1 MVVRVLGKVW
11 LTGLLCLGLVVG
23 LLGAAPP
30 VAVGTHG
37 DDADVDFEASY
48 SACVGAATESFG
60 FEDTVGSFAEEAID
74 CLAHYGIT
82 TGRSPTMFAPNES
95 VLRWQM
101 ALFLARAAATAGIVL
116 ANPAADQGFTD
127 IGAVSEEAR
136 NAINGL
142 AAAEIMPGTSQTTFS
157 PNASVNRGSMAMLLD
172 AFLSKAALGAGAFGG
187 EVEKYSD
194 VKADNFRVFNDIN
207 TVSLST
213 YNAIYRIY
221 EAGVTQGIGDHQ
233 FGPGRN
239 VTRAQMAAFITRA
252 FAHTVARPAGVSIQ
266 ADKDSVLG
274 ETTVQLI
281 VSVRDARFQ
290 PVVDASVD
298 AFRSADPDDAFKD
311 DGTCDTANVSRVAG
325 VGRAAC
331 EVDTGDETT
340 DEAGDVTALQL
351 QVSDADA
358 TVWAWT
364 GDRED
369 KFDSDDTAS
378 AQLTVEFSKAASQTL
393 VTDDLEEGQTRLAFG
408 ETVTVTIQI
417 ADDDDK
423 AVADRGKQITVAQ
436 QTVRGNE
443 RSTSTDAMTTDASG
457 RIVLEFT
464 QPDPTTNTGDTAELT
479 LTLSGA
485 PTDLPLRD
493 KDGAEFTSATY
504 TWSDEAPVPRA
515 LTLSTR
521 SDFAMASDEGRGA
534 GNTVT
539 ATLTDQFGEPVRG
552 KTISFLSDTYCMP
565 AAGSTCSP
573 SGIGAEESGGVTSEE
588 DDGVRIL
595 TGTARFTRTTGRD
608 GRANLGYTYDS
619 TDSLIETIWA
629 TYQLEGS
636 EGVEGVADG
645 SAGRPAGDPDDLTA
659 LTTDRLYY
667 YWVEEPSGAP
677 FTGRILVKE
686 PDNNRLVV
694 AAKERLMLVQYDAN
708 DQLIGFDGPTVMSE
722 FEKPL
727 AEGAERAGAHLR
739 VDFYQKESGKVSK
752 MALSPEWPRLDH
764 PDGMRLGGG
773 ARFGQAMAVDNGV
786 IVVGASY
793 ETIDPDTGA
802 TDVDDDADET
812 NDASDD
818 LRRAGMVYIYPDG
831 IDTAPADIVK
841 LSAPTPI
848 AMGRFGWDVDISGD
862 TVVVGTFGAF
872 HQLGSC
878 LDSQTTPPCSE
889 TDDYKGEVYI
899 YESTNGEWGTSP
911 AATLS
916 RGSTLTPYSF
926 GQAVAISSDEST
938 IAVAMPHCCNVPGPS
953 RVFAYE
959 KPGTGWADDADA
971 SDDPQLS
978 DSSHPWLRLN
988 VRGLD
993 ISGDGE
999 VIVVSAVAH
1008 FDAGVVQT
1016 WVRPGAFGTWVDAT
1030 DAEATLIAKGGINDR
1045 QAMAKYV
1052 AVDDAGETIIASGHY
1067 DAGVEKDP
1075 RTEGANPGQVY
1086 VFSKPD
1092 AGWAG
1097 ADENADAAAVLRV
1110 TRGRMLDVFGQ
1121 YIDISADGSEI
1132 ASSRHYRQEGDFRGS
1147 VAVFK
1152 KPAGGWADDSTP
1164 DDEFLGAA
1172 PNDHLGWQP
1181 AFDKENGD
1189 LYSGIRNE
1197 TTIKDPLPSN
1207 KLLSIFKISR

>member
-1 MVVRVLGKVW
+1 MVVRVLGRVW
-11 LTGLLCLGLVVG
+11 TGLLCLGLVVG
-23 LLGAAPP
+23 LLGADPP
-30 VAVGTHG
+30 GAVGTHG
-37 DDADVDFEASY
+37 DEADVDYEASY

-60 FEDTVGSFAEEAID
+60 FEDTEGSFAEEAID

-82 TGRSPTMFAPNES
+82 TGRSPTMYAPNES

-101 ALFLARAAATAGIVL
+101 ALFLARAAAAAGIVL

-127 IGAVSEEAR
+127 IGAVSGEAR

-142 AAAEIMPGTSQTTFS
+142 AAAGIMPGTSQTTFS
-157 PNASVNRGSMAMLLD
+157 PNSSVNRGSMAMLLD

-187 EVEKYSD
+187 EIEKYSD
-194 VKADNFRVFNDIN
+194 VKVDNFNVFNDIN

-221 EAGVTQGIGDHQ
+221 EVGVTQGIGDHQ

-239 VTRAQMAAFITRA
+239 VTRAQMASFITRA

-281 VSVRDARFQ
+281 VSVRDAMFQ

-298 AFRSADPDDAFKD
+298 AFSSTDADDAFKD
-311 DGTCDTANVSRVAG
+311 DGTCNAAKVSRVGG
-325 VGRAAC
+325 VGRAVC

-340 DEAGDVTALQL
+340 DAAGDVTALQL
-351 QVSDADA
+351 QVSDADV

-378 AQLTVEFSKAASQTL
+378 AQLSVEFSKAASQTL
-393 VTDDLEEGQTRLAFG
+393 VTDNLEEGQTRLAFG

-417 ADDDDK
+417 ADEDDK
-423 AVADRGKQITVAQ
+423 AVADKGKRITVAR
-436 QTVRGNE
+436 QTVIGNN
-443 RSTSTDAMTTDASG
+443 RTTSTNAMTTDASG
-457 RIVLEFT
+457 RIILEFT
-464 QPDPTTNTGDTAELT
+464 QSDPNTNTGDTAMVT

-485 PTDLPLRD
+485 PTDLPLQD
-493 KDGAEFTSATY
+493 KDGAAFTSKTF

-552 KTISFLSDTYCMP
+552 KTISFLSDTYCLP

-573 SGIGAEESGGVTSEE
+573 SGIGAEESGGVTSQE
-588 DDGVRIL
+588 DDGMRNL

-629 TYQLEGS
+629 TYSFAGS

-645 SAGRPAGDPDDLTA
+645 SAGRPTGDPDDLTA
-659 LTTDRLYY
+659 LTTDRIYY
-667 YWVEEPSGAP
+667 YWVEEPSGTP

-722 FEKPL
+722 FEKAL
-727 AEGAERAGAHLR
+727 AESADPAGAHLR
-739 VDFYQKESGKVSK
+739 VDFYQEESGKVSK

-812 NDASDD
+812 NDADDD

-831 IDTAPADIVK
+831 IGTAPADIVK
-841 LSAPTPI
+841 LSAPTP
-848 AMGRFGWDVDISGD
+848 AANGYFGWDVDISGD
-862 TVVVGTFGAF
+862 TVVVGTY
-872 HQLGSC
+872 SR
-878 LDSQTTPPCSE
+878 
-889 TDDYKGEVYI
+889 DDRPHNTVWI

-911 AATLS
+911 AATLT
-916 RGSTLTPYSF
+916 RGSTLTPNTF

-959 KPGTGWADDADA
+959 KPGTGWADDTDA

-978 DSSHPWLRLN
+978 DTSHPWLRLN

-1016 WVRPGAFGTWVDAT
+1016 WVRPGAFGTWANAT

-1045 QAMAKYV
+1045 QGMAKYV

-1086 VFSKPD
+1086 VFSKP
-1092 AGWAG
+1092 ASGWAG
-1097 ADENADAAAVLRV
+1097 ADENADSAAVLQV

-1121 YIDISADGSEI
+1121 YIDISPDGSEI
-1132 ASSRHYRQEGDFRGS
+1132 ASGRHYRQEGDFRGS

-1152 KPAGGWADDSTP
+1152 KPAGGWEDDSTP
-1164 DDEFLGAA
+1164 DDEFLGPHVNAR
-1172 PNDHLGWQP
+1172 LGWQP

-1197 TTIKDPLPSN
+1197 TVIQDPLPSSR
-1207 KLLSIFKISR
+1207 LLSIFKISR